1 MAKGIKTGGGS
12 RQGKPNKSTQYVR
25 EAIALIAQ
33 RNVGN
38 FEIWLGQVAT
48 EDPGKAAELFLKAI
62 EYRQGWRRY
71 CDPHQQPGHRPC
83 LAPQQPKAGPQG

>member
-12 RQGKPNKSTQYVR
+12 RQGVPNRATTDVR

-38 FEIWLGQVAT
+38 FENWLSKVAA
-48 EDPGKAAELFLKAI
+48 EDPGKAADLYLKAI
-62 EYRQGWRRY
+62 EYHI
-71 CDPHQQPGHRPC
+71 PK
-83 LAPQQPKAGPQG
+83 LARSEQTGPNGGPQEHTFRWLE

>member
-12 RQGKPNKSTQYVR
+12 RQGKPNKCTQDVR

-62 EYRQGWRRY
+62 EYHI
-71 CDPHQQPGHRPC
+71 PK
-83 LAPQQPKAGPQG
+83 LARSEITGKDGADIKIHINNQDTDLV

>member
-12 RQGKPNKSTQYVR
+12 RQGKPNKCTQDVR

-38 FEIWLGQVAT
+38 FETWLGQVAD

-62 EYRQGWRRY
+62 EYHI
-71 CDPHQQPGHRPC
+71 PK
-83 LAPQQPKAGPQG
+83 LARSEITGKDGKDIVIHISNQDTDLV

>member
-12 RQGKPNKSTQYVR
+12 RQGKPNKSTQDVR

-62 EYRQGWRRY
+62 EYHI
-71 CDPHQQPGHRPC
+71 PK
-83 LAPQQPKAGPQG
+83 LARSEITGKDGGGIVI